1 MLAPGQQDLLPQ
13 LWGWIS
19 PHLMALLTPAAII
32 ACTKYLA
39 KLLKPMLS
47 WAKEHLAEHDLMW
60 EDYCKRNDYGWRI
73 PRPLGRGITEPDG
86 NHR

>member
-1 MLAPGQQDLLPQ
+1 MQPGQQDLLPQ

-39 KLLKPMLS
+39 KMMTPMVR
-47 WAKEHLAEHDLMW
+47 WAREHIAEHDLMW
-60 EDYCKRNDYGWRI
+60 EEYCRTHEEYDWRI
-73 PRPLGRGITEPDG
+73 PRPLGRGITTPE
-86 NHR
+86 R